1 MSRKSG
7 IVNVR
12 MVITEE
18 KILSNIDKVQKLINP
33 KSKKQIVPLDDDT
46 YFKDLIESI
55 KAYLIEYPK
64 KKNFPASVYKAAYG
78 LVEYATIQFEENTK
92 KVEELI
98 RQREENIALA
108 GTLRELVEAVENK
121 DSEWKDKVEENK
133 GLFSEDLIDTLKLVG
148 KDRSRRSQNYKD
160 AIKLLNARVSNL
172 ETNLHIEID
181 MERTEDKSKA
191 LSYIGIEIADALKDI
206 PRPADLIIEETPEEE
221 TETPVV
227 EKIQV
232 EEKKAKKTTKAATAK
247 TAKKKANIEEA
258 AVVEAVEA
266 KPKARAKTKA
276 KAENVEVIET
286 KAKTKAT
293 KSTRVAKAELID
305 VEPKAKKSKVE
316 LIDVEPEIK
325 VAKAELI
332 DVVPEIEEAKKP
344 VKRYVRVK
352 GYRVNAIKENEEP
365 KEEKV
370 EIIKEQPK
378 QEVVPKKKVSQLIK
392 IEENEEDTE
401 VDEQQ
406 AIQDYQESVTFEKK
420 PSLWQRIK
428 NSKLG
433 RVVSYVLKIRIR
445 IELPNALPEGRG
457 EE

>member
-33 KSKKQIVPLDDDT
+33 KSKKQIVQLDDDT

-121 DSEWKDKVEENK
+121 DSKWKDKVEENK
-133 GLFSEDLIDTLKLVG
+133 GLFSEDVIDTLKLVG

-227 EKIQV
+227 EEIQV

-258 AVVEAVEA
+258 AVVEEVEA
-266 KPKARAKTKA
+266 KTKARAKTKA

-293 KSTRVAKAELID
+293 KSTRVVKAELID
-305 VEPKAKKSKVE
+305 VEPKAKKAKVE
-316 LIDVEPEIK
+316 LIDVEPEI
-325 VAKAELI
+325 
-332 DVVPEIEEAKKP
+332 EEAKKP
-344 VKRYVRVK
+344 FKRYVRVK

>member
-1 MSRKSG
+1 MNYKSLFNR
-7 IVNVR
+7 I
-12 MVITEE
+12 
-18 KILSNIDKVQKLINP
+18 
-33 KSKKQIVPLDDDT
+33 
-46 YFKDLIESI
+46 
-55 KAYLIEYPK
+55 PK
-64 KKNFPASVYKAAYG
+64 KKNFHASVYKAAYG

-258 AVVEAVEA
+258 AVVEEVEA

-293 KSTRVAKAELID
+293 KSTRVVKAELID
-305 VEPKAKKSKVE
+305 VEPKAKKAKVE

-352 GYRVNAIKENEEP
+352 DYRVNAIKENEEP